1 MLALLSLKQQHK
13 EKQGTSRS
21 LYSKLFLKVSLRSH
35 FIQLIKKKKQQQQK
49 SNNEKDLI
57 QADPT
62 LDLEGVNYR
71 FSAPRIKLGGL

>member
-35 FIQLIKKKKQQQQK
+35 FIQLIKKKKQQK

-71 FSAPRIKLGGL
+71 FSAPQIKLSGL

>member
-1 MLALLSLKQQHK
+1 MPALLSLKQQHK

-35 FIQLIKKKKQQQQK
+35 FIQLIKKKKQQK

-71 FSAPRIKLGGL
+71 FSAPQIKLGGL

>member
-35 FIQLIKKKKQQQQK
+35 FIQLIKKKQQQK

-71 FSAPRIKLGGL
+71 FSAPQIKLGGL

>member
-35 FIQLIKKKKQQQQK
+35 FIQLIKKKKQQK

-71 FSAPRIKLGGL
+71 FSAPQIKLGGL

>member
-21 LYSKLFLKVSLRSH
+21 LYSKLFLKVSFRSH
-35 FIQLIKKKKQQQQK
+35 FIQLIKKKKQQK

-71 FSAPRIKLGGL
+71 FSAPQIKLGGL